1 MSGDVQPRKRKDKK
15 RKKDDED
22 TVKETSN
29 PKHAPSSAAQI
40 STQPGDIQMHI
51 HSDHGT
57 GGNWCAK
64 IVFFLL
70 LTGLGVLIGL
80 ILIENRGVSN
90 ADTPLSE
97 SRYAEYLSGWVDEN
111 REDDHHE
118 EILNAINQLE
128 EEDHDDED
136 HDDDGEPYAEEED
149 HDDEQ
154 EAHDKEEEEE
164 PQKLD
169 DDEVEEIVATE
180 QQEPSLQESKD
191 SEDIVED
198 EDDDNENDNAD
209 NEDEEGGDDDDDD
222 EDDYND
228 VENED
233 IEADG
238 EDDDN
243 EAVSEPKPID
253 ENNEENDEI
262 QDDEDNNDKIED
274 QKYYTGKH
282 DAEDADD
289 SEDEPKDQQNENN
302 DPIDDEDDRRSADAI
317 AKEIDELAEADEE
330 LPFEEEANKQK
341 RSPTTVHNH
350 VQQKLDPSNEFQ
362 TQHILKDVE
371 TKPKDPVV
379 SAEILATQM
388 DELVENYNKLAE
400 MLNVPA
406 EVRVQHEIDTKDDD
420 DDDGDG
426 NDDVEQDV
434 SVNDDNENDKYNVND
449 DDDDDDDDDGTNDLE
464 DEFENVVDND
474 DGEEEYLS
482 KVRQEQELKN
492 QINDKQKEDEP
503 REEVSQSTAKASTV
517 SKLEEQL
524 TRNELAMNAANRRI
538 DSDVNELF
546 INQTKDFDRSTVN
559 IEDFVKVEKDE
570 HTGDQ
575 PFLENADE
583 GQDEISYSGEE
594 DYDFDQDEYTDELEE
609 IEEEEEEET
618 EEYAKIQEMN
628 ILEQQERE
636 IGTFVPTTFEEFS
649 AMYRPD
655 AAAAEVEA
663 EAIAPSL
670 AVQIAETLPV
680 VAEPVPVPTPKNSK
694 KNAFKESPLLKK
706 KPPKGAVGKLIY
718 GLHKDPII
726 SAKDIQT
733 ASEKAASTS
742 QGTKEKR
749 VEFLLPDEPS
759 EIPELEA
766 FEIKSDPPEYADNG
780 SKENLFIPYDEYGVD
795 ESFENEMVYEDD
807 EILFQQY
814 PSDEEEV
821 SYSDEYPE
829 DVSDVDDSDLMRRLE
844 EKYGKLENEK
854 SAEPEQ
860 EELEES
866 WTNIPSRPSGSQTYE
881 EELRKAD
888 RQLDEFRNA
897 KRALASYEDLLI
909 KQPRLIAALVGK
921 ARALDLLAE
930 QEQSNIV
937 LGEAI
942 EAYRDVIMMG
952 QAIDDDTLKA
962 ISERCIERI
971 RFRGQYLKAIDI
983 HQVLIKRFDTEPKY
997 RNQLAVTYLMA
1008 NRLVE
1013 AKAVLHETLMRW
1025 IEDGFALVHYG
1036 FVLKNHDKNMELAV
1050 QYLQEGIE
1058 TGHEGTQ
1065 DGRFYFHLG
1074 DALQRLGRNDE
1085 ALEVYQKGAEQK
1097 LFLSMY
1103 QRSLYNEDSLKS
1115 RPFWTIEQTTFASQL
1130 NTIQS
1135 QWTAIRDE
1143 GLKLLNA
1150 AGTFRDEAENLR
1162 DRGDWKQFELFMRGY
1177 RIDKNCAKA
1186 PLTCK
1191 LVEQFTAARTCKR
1204 GQIKFS
1210 VMQPGTHVWPHC
1222 GPTNCRIR
1230 AHLGLMVPDGVSIRV
1245 ANETRHWENGRW
1257 LIFDDSYE
1265 HEVWHN
1271 GTDTR
1276 LVLIVDF
1283 WHPDLNDNQ
1292 RKTLSPI

>member
-503 REEVSQSTAKASTV
+503 REEVSLAVQLFVGAALVVAAHLLLKPPRGVPRSETAVPSKSTAKASTV

-733 ASEKAASTS
+733 ASEK
-742 QGTKEKR
+742 
-749 VEFLLPDEPS
+749 D
-759 EIPELEA
+759 
-766 FEIKSDPPEYADNG
+766 
-780 SKENLFIPYDEYGVD
+780 
-795 ESFENEMVYEDD
+795 
-807 EILFQQY
+807 
-814 PSDEEEV
+814 
-821 SYSDEYPE
+821 
-829 DVSDVDDSDLMRRLE
+829 
-844 EKYGKLENEK
+844 
-854 SAEPEQ
+854 
-860 EELEES
+860 
-866 WTNIPSRPSGSQTYE
+866 IPSRPSGSQTYE